1 MCIRDRYSVETRIQG
16 KGKTMKH
23 KIVLLLAAFLC
34 AGALSPTTTQAA
46 VGFSVQVGDYPYY
59 THGSYYWRN
68 GVRWHWVP
76 GHWSYRHHHRYWV
89 HGYYAPRHRYYA
101 PYRYCLLYTSDA
113 ADERSSVDLG
123 GRRIIKKKKK

>member
-1 MCIRDRYSVETRIQG
+1 MGRTFKCNAGNCLEHAAFFGSEAAPTVPNKPAPYSVETRIQG

-89 HGYYAPRHRYYA
+89 HGYY
-101 PYRYCLLYTSDA
+101 
-113 ADERSSVDLG
+113 
-123 GRRIIKKKKK
+123 